1 MLKEMSRKKSLMTK
15 SKTVSRVPRFISG
28 FMTSLAGVFFFLF
41 PETVSGVLGIL
52 WGIVLVVAG
61 IAGAVDYVL
70 CIKQFKEENYG
81 NAAGAEIVLVYSII
95 ITVLGIIFM
104 IRPTLVMQLL
114 SFVIGVYF
122 LIDGVVKLR
131 NCTLVPRIKD
141 ILWCVM
147 LMLSLA
153 LIAAGIALLVNP
165 FGGTI
170 TVIRFS
176 GIAFIIS
183 GIESIAEESFKKSK

>member
-1 MLKEMSRKKSLMTK
+1 MTK
-15 SKTVSRVPRFISG
+15 NKTVSRVPKYISG
-28 FMTSLAGVFFFLF
+28 FMTALAGIFFFLF
-41 PETVSGVLGIL
+41 PETVSGVMGIL

-70 CIKQFKEENYG
+70 CIKSFKEENYG

-104 IRPTLVMQLL
+104 IRPNLVMQLL

-122 LIDGVVKLR
+122 IIDGIVKFR
-131 NCTLVPRIKD
+131 NCTLVPNPKD

-147 LMLSLA
+147 IMLSLA
-153 LIAAGIALLVNP
+153 LVVAGIALLVNP

-183 GIESIAEESFKKSK
+183 GIESIAEESFKKN

>member
-1 MLKEMSRKKSLMTK
+1 MLRKQSRKKRLMTK
-15 SKTVSRVPRFISG
+15 NKTVSRVPRFISG
-28 FMTSLAGVFFFLF
+28 FMTALAGIFFFLF
-41 PETVSGVLGIL
+41 PETVSGVMGIL

-81 NAAGAEIVLVYSII
+81 NAAGAEIVLVYSMII
-95 ITVLGIIFM
+95 IVLGIIFM
-104 IRPTLVMQLL
+104 IKPNLVMQLL

-122 LIDGVVKLR
+122 IIDGIVKFR
-131 NCTLVPRIKD
+131 NCTLVPKIKD

-153 LIAAGIALLVNP
+153 LVVAGIALLVNP

-176 GIAFIIS
+176 GIAFMIS
-183 GIESIAEESFKKSK
+183 GIESIAEESFKKN

>member
-1 MLKEMSRKKSLMTK
+1 MLNRMSRKKRLMN
-15 SKTVSRVPRFISG
+15 KTISRVPKFISG
-28 FMTSLAGVFFFLF
+28 FMTALAGVFFFLF
-41 PETVSGVLGIL
+41 PETVSGVLGVL

-61 IAGAVDYVL
+61 IAGAVDYAL
-70 CIKQFKEENYG
+70 CIKQFKAENYG

-104 IRPTLVMQLL
+104 IRPNLVMQLL
-114 SFVIGVYF
+114 SFVIGVFF
-122 LIDGVVKLR
+122 LIDGIVKFR
-131 NCTLVPRIKD
+131 NCTLVPNIKD

-147 LMLSLA
+147 TMLSLA
-153 LIAAGIALLVNP
+153 LIVAGIALLINP
-165 FGGTI
+165 FSGTI

-183 GIESIAEESFKKSK
+183 GIESIAEESFKKS

>member
-1 MLKEMSRKKSLMTK
+1 MLRKQSRKKRLMTK
-15 SKTVSRVPRFISG
+15 NKTVSRVPRFISG
-28 FMTSLAGVFFFLF
+28 FMTALAGIFFFLF
-41 PETVSGVLGIL
+41 PETVSGVMGIL

-81 NAAGAEIVLVYSII
+81 NAAGAEIVLVYSMII
-95 ITVLGIIFM
+95 IVLGIIFM
-104 IRPTLVMQLL
+104 IRPNLVMQLL

-122 LIDGVVKLR
+122 IIDGIVKFR
-131 NCTLVPRIKD
+131 NCTLVPKIKD

-153 LIAAGIALLVNP
+153 LVVAGIALLVNP

-176 GIAFIIS
+176 GIAFMIS
-183 GIESIAEESFKKSK
+183 GIESIAEESFKKN

>member
-1 MLKEMSRKKSLMTK
+1 MTA
-15 SKTVSRVPRFISG
+15 
-28 FMTSLAGVFFFLF
+28 LAGVFFFLF

-61 IAGAVDYVL
+61 IAGAVDYAL
-70 CIKQFKEENYG
+70 CIKSFKEENYG

-104 IRPTLVMQLL
+104 IRPNLVMQLL
-114 SFVIGVYF
+114 SFVIGIYF
-122 LIDGVVKLR
+122 LIDGIVKLR
-131 NCTLVPRIKD
+131 NCTLVPKLKD

-147 LMLSLA
+147 LMLSVA
-153 LIAAGIALLVNP
+153 LIVAGIALLINP
-165 FGGTI
+165 FSGTL

-183 GIESIAEESFKKSK
+183 GIESIAEESFKKN

>member
-1 MLKEMSRKKSLMTK
+1 MTK
-15 SKTVSRVPRFISG
+15 QISRVPKYISG
-28 FMTSLAGVFFFLF
+28 FMTALAGVFFILF

-61 IAGAVDYVL
+61 IAGVVDYAL

-104 IRPTLVMQLL
+104 IRPNLVMQLL
-114 SFVIGVYF
+114 SFIIGVFF
-122 LIDGVVKLR
+122 LVDGIVKLR
-131 NCTLVPRIKD
+131 HCTLIPNTKD
-141 ILWCVM
+141 LLWCIMIV
-147 LMLSLA
+147 LSLA
-153 LIAAGIALLVNP
+153 LIVAGIALLINP
-165 FGGTI
+165 FNGTM

-176 GIAFIIS
+176 GVAFIIS
-183 GIESIAEESFKKSK
+183 GIEGIAEESFRKR

>member
-1 MLKEMSRKKSLMTK
+1 MLRNRSRKKRLMN
-15 SKTVSRVPRFISG
+15 KTVSRVPKYISG
-28 FMTSLAGVFFFLF
+28 FMTALAGVFFFLF
-41 PETVSGVLGIL
+41 PETVSGVLGVL

-61 IAGAVDYVL
+61 IAGAVDYVM

-95 ITVLGIIFM
+95 IMILGIIFM
-104 IRPTLVMQLL
+104 IRPNLVMQLL
-114 SFVIGVYF
+114 SFVIGVFF
-122 LIDGVVKLR
+122 LIDGIVKFR
-131 NCTLVPRIKD
+131 NCTLVPNIKD

-147 LMLSLA
+147 TMLSLA
-153 LIAAGIALLVNP
+153 LIVAGIALLINP
-165 FGGTI
+165 FSGTI

-183 GIESIAEESFKKSK
+183 GIESIAEESFKKS

>member
-1 MLKEMSRKKSLMTK
+1 MTA
-15 SKTVSRVPRFISG
+15 
-28 FMTSLAGVFFFLF
+28 LAGIFFFLF
-41 PETVSGVLGIL
+41 PETVSGVMGIL

-70 CIKQFKEENYG
+70 CIKSFKEENYG
-81 NAAGAEIVLVYSII
+81 NAAGAEIVLVYSMII
-95 ITVLGIIFM
+95 IVLGIIFM
-104 IRPTLVMQLL
+104 IKPNLVMQLL

-122 LIDGVVKLR
+122 IIDGIVKFR
-131 NCTLVPRIKD
+131 NCTLVPKIKD

-153 LIAAGIALLVNP
+153 LVVAGIALLVNP

-176 GIAFIIS
+176 GIAFMIS
-183 GIESIAEESFKKSK
+183 GIESIAEESFKKS

>member
-1 MLKEMSRKKSLMTK
+1 MNKHIA
-15 SKTVSRVPRFISG
+15 RVPRYISG
-28 FMTSLAGVFFFLF
+28 FLTALAGVFFILF
-41 PETVSGVLGIL
+41 PETVSDVLGVL

-61 IAGAVDYVL
+61 IAGAVDYVIS
-70 CIKQFKEENYG
+70 IKQFKEENYG

-104 IRPTLVMQLL
+104 IRPNLVMQLL

-122 LIDGVVKLR
+122 LIDGIVKLR
-131 NCTLVPRIKD
+131 NCTLVPKIKD